1 MKSEQKNLV
10 LAIVLSAIILGVF
23 EIAFK
28 PTIVAQQRAYVETSK
43 QEYVAHQ
50 QEIEKNSRPVVERA
64 ASMNAVKRV
73 AFHNGRI
80 SGSINLQGGRIDDVT
95 LTNYRETV
103 DPTSPNIV
111 LLSPENTKT
120 GYYSE
125 FGWVKTGDANPVLP
139 NGDTI
144 WRADKTELTAA
155 QPVTLTYDNGQ
166 GLEFQKTYTLDQ
178 DYMITVTQTV
188 RNKGNTP
195 VSLVPYALI
204 ARYYEHHGRDFF
216 VLHEGLLGVLDGTL
230 QETRYKDIRE
240 TQKQEFTSTGGWLG
254 ITDKY
259 WLAALSPMA
268 DQPIKARFAYSKVKN
283 DDRYQTDYT
292 LPEQKIAPGQSATAV
307 NRFFAGAKEVKL
319 LDRYEKES
327 NIPRF
332 DLAVDFGWYYF
343 LTKPFFLLLHFLYT
357 LLGNFGIAILVLTVI
372 VKGVMFPLANKS
384 YHTMNKM
391 KELQPEL
398 IKLREEYGQDPL
410 RLQKE
415 MAAFYQKN
423 QINPLAG
430 CLPIFIQIPVFFSL
444 YKVLFVS
451 IEMRHQPFFGWIHD
465 LSAPDPT
472 TIFNLFGLIDW
483 APPAYFLFIPLHVGA
498 WPIIMGFTMWLQ
510 QRLNPAPMDSA
521 QRVVFGLFPYLF
533 TFMLS
538 SFPAGLVIY
547 WSWSNLLGILQQYA
561 IKRHK
566 IGPDAHK
573 PV

>member
-1 MKSEQKNLV
+1 MKDEQRNLII
-10 LAIVLSAIILGVF
+10 AIVLSALILGVF
-23 EIAFK
+23 ELAFK
-28 PTIVAQQRAYVETSK
+28 PTIVAQQRSYIAES
-43 QEYVAHQ
+43 QHQVAAQQ
-50 QEIEKNSRPVVERA
+50 QEKEKNNRA
-64 ASMNAVKRV
+64 IVARAEAVAAGKRV
-73 AFHNGRI
+73 TLDNGHI
-80 SGSINLQGGRIDDVT
+80 AGSINLQGGRIDDIT
-95 LTNYRETV
+95 LLGYRETV
-103 DPTSPNIV
+103 DPTSANIV

-125 FGWVKTGDANPVLP
+125 FGWVKSGNANPVLP
-139 NGDTI
+139 DGNTV
-144 WRADKTELTAA
+144 WSADKTKLAPG
-155 QPVTLTYDNGQ
+155 QPVTLHYNNGQ
-166 GLEFQKTYTLDQ
+166 GLEFEKTYDIDQ

-188 RNKGNTP
+188 RNKTAAS

-204 ARYYEHHGRDFF
+204 ARYHEHHENDFF
-216 VLHEGLLGVLDGTL
+216 VLHEGLLGVLDDTL
-230 QETRYKDIRE
+230 QETRYKDLRE
-240 TQKQEFTSTGGWLG
+240 SQKQEFTSTGGWVG

-259 WLAALSPMA
+259 WLAALSPLS
-268 DQPIKARFAYSKVKN
+268 DQTVKARFAYSKVKY
-283 DDRYQTDYT
+283 DDRYQADYT
-292 LPEQKIAPGQSATAV
+292 LPEQQIAPGQSASAV

-319 LDRYEKES
+319 LDQYEK
-327 NIPRF
+327 NLGIPRF
-332 DLAVDFGWYYF
+332 DIAVDFGWFYF
-343 LTKPFFLLLHFLYT
+343 LTKPLFLLLHFLYT
-357 LLGNFGIAILVLTVI
+357 LLGNFGVAILVLTVI

-398 IKLREEYGQDPL
+398 IKLREQYREDPL
-410 RLQKE
+410 RMQKE

-451 IEMRHQPFFGWIHD
+451 IEMRHQPFFGWIQD

-510 QRLNPAPMDSA
+510 QKLNPAPMDSA
-521 QRVVFGLFPYLF
+521 QKVIFGLFPYLF